1 MNPLFQ
7 RALGA
12 AGAAWDAAVETWA
25 LARAPRAAERMESS
39 DESGGHLDVPS
50 TLYGSATTP
59 EVITQAVFERNSGR
73 LAGWHDLADHAI
85 RSSPHLA
92 TCLLVRCDS
101 VVETDFAAEPGP
113 GTNRRGAQRAA
124 DATNALMAEWRR
136 TGLDIWLAEMVA
148 ARYYVAGLH
157 EVLWERRGSLVAPVA
172 LRRVAERRL
181 AYSPR
186 KGVAGGSLELGVL
199 GPVGGRA
206 GDTWA
211 GTPVRDFHPDKFLA
225 HETRTLGGHRVTEGL
240 FAGAVWYWLFGVI
253 SWRDL
258 MRLQEM
264 LGRQP
269 IVGYYATGGE
279 LGPSGARGV
288 GARDGAPPRVASPE
302 ERALL
307 RQVVNS
313 MNISLR
319 AALPDTTRLDK
330 LTVDV
335 PSQPLHALTADRC
348 NALLSK
354 LFLGTTG
361 VIDIVPGSRAAQET
375 AYESSH
381 TFWRSDC
388 RYTAR
393 ELTRLAAMFVRAN
406 PDYFGE
412 ACPLPEV
419 KAQTEAAPSTKE
431 AADAIGAALE
441 AGVEVPRA
449 WAHRVLKIP
458 QRVGDES
465 VLGAPSKPATL
476 ARAPIA
482 LRTRAALAA
491 APRPAADAVPV
502 AIVLP
507 LPADVAALVA
517 LPGGEAASD
526 LHVTLCYLGK
536 LAMTADDVAVVERA
550 VRAWAAWVAAP
561 VAATLSGVGRFA
573 GDPEDGDAV
582 YLSVDA
588 PGLTADRPTLVE
600 LLRAAGFPPR
610 TEHGFTAHVTVA
622 YVPAAAASPLE
633 RVAPRAV
640 TFDQVALWAG
650 DRRTTALLAAP
661 PPATAEAA

>member
-1 MNPLFQ
+1 MTSLAQ
-7 RALGA
+7 SLRSA
-12 AGAAWDAAVETWA
+12 AGAAWSAAVDAWE
-25 LARAPRAAERMESS
+25 LARAPRSADRMEAT
-39 DESGGHLDVPS
+39 EEGGYLDVPS

-59 EVITQAVFERNSGR
+59 EVITAAIFERNAGR
-73 LAGWHDLADHAI
+73 LTGWHDLADHAL
-85 RSSPHLA
+85 RSNPHLA

-101 VVETDFAAEPGP
+101 VVETDFLATPGP

-136 TGLDIWLAEMVA
+136 TGFDVWLAEMVA

-157 EVLWERRGSLVAPVA
+157 EVLWERRSGLVAPVG

-181 AYSPR
+181 SYAPR
-186 KGVAGGSLELGVL
+186 GGLASGAMEMCVL
-199 GPVGGRA
+199 GPVGGRY

-211 GTPVRDFHPDKFLA
+211 GTPVAAFHPDKFLA

-240 FAGAVWYWLFGVI
+240 FAAAVWYWLFGVI

-258 MRLQEM
+258 MRVQEM

-269 IVGYYATGGE
+269 LIGYYATGGE
-279 LGPSGARGV
+279 LGPAGAKGV
-288 GARDGAPPRVASPE
+288 GRRDGQEPRMATAE

-319 AALPDTTRLDK
+319 ASLPDTTRLDK
-330 LTVDV
+330 LPVDV
-335 PSQPLHALTADRC
+335 PTQPLHALTADRC

-361 VIDIVPGSRAAQET
+361 VIDIVPGSRAAQQT

-388 RYTAR
+388 RYVGR
-393 ELTRLAAMFVRAN
+393 ELTRLAAMFIRAN
-406 PDYFGE
+406 PDRFG
-412 ACPLPEV
+412 ADCPLPEIT
-419 KAQTEAAPSTKE
+419 AQTEAQPTTKE
-431 AADAIGAALE
+431 AAEAIAAAME
-441 AGVEVPRA
+441 AGVAVPRA
-449 WAHRVLKIP
+449 WAHRVLKVP
-458 QRVGDES
+458 APVGEEE
-465 VLGAPSKPATL
+465 VLRAAPAPAAL
-476 ARAPIA
+476 ARAPLS
-482 LRTRAALAA
+482 LRSAALAA
-491 APRPAADAVPV
+491 LPPPGAVPV

-507 LPADVAALVA
+507 VPTDVASAVA
-517 LPGGEAASD
+517 LPGGEKPAD

-536 LAMTADDVAVVERA
+536 LVLTAADVASIERA
-550 VRAWAAWVAAP
+550 VRTWAAWVASP
-561 VAATLSGVGRFA
+561 VPATLSGVGRFA
-573 GDPEDGDAV
+573 GSAEDGDAV

-588 PGLTADRPTLVE
+588 PRLTTDRPALVE

-622 YVPAAAASPLE
+622 YVATDVASPIDRAAL
-633 RVAPRAV
+633 RAV
-640 TFDQVALWAG
+640 TFDRVSLWAG
-650 DRRTTALLAAP
+650 DVRTDVPLAALP
-661 PPATAEAA
+661 TTAEAA